1 MTMVAGLKLET
12 TTLNT
17 SATTPDSCRGGIG
30 EVLQRGS
37 ELNALEPGSAARSR
51 SGDIVSREVAV
62 IDAPVIGRRTSENVY
77 HNHRRIGSGCL

>member
-37 ELNALEPGSAARSR
+37 ELNALRTWECAPGSR
-51 SGDIVSREVAV
+51 SGDIVSAEVAV
-62 IDAPVIGRRTSENVY
+62 IDAPVIWAPHQRKMFITI
-77 HNHRRIGSGCL
+77 IGE